1 MQPPFEVTPLSIQL
15 LSDIERLLGRYEGLH
30 HPRPAPQLRRS
41 LRVRTVQGSVAI
53 EGNTLA
59 EDQITALIEGKRVV
73 GPRREIL
80 EVENALAAYQHLNTW
95 RPERRN
101 DLLKAHGI
109 LMAGLVA
116 SAGKWRRGAV
126 GVIQGEQVIHIAPPA
141 DRVPF
146 LVQDV
151 LLFLNGDKQT
161 HPIVKAAVMHY
172 ELEFIHP
179 FEDGNGRIGR
189 LWHTLV
195 LSRYHPVFEYVPIE
209 SVIRERQVEYYDVL
223 SECDRAGNST
233 LFIEFS
239 LTATRDALATT
250 LNQLAPA
257 PVTAADRLT
266 TARQHFGGQSF
277 SRKDYLALL
286 QGLSTATAS
295 RDLKQAVDEGQ
306 LQKTGDKSLA
316 RYRFKE
322 N

>member
-1 MQPPFEVTPLSIQL
+1 MQPPFTISSLAIQL
-15 LSDIERLLGRYEGLH
+15 LADIERLLGRYEGLH

-73 GPRREIL
+73 GPPREIR
-80 EVENALAAYQHLNTW
+80 EVENALAAYQHLDDW
-95 RPERRN
+95 HPERRS
-101 DLLKAHGI
+101 DLLKAHGK
-109 LMAGLVA
+109 LMAGLMDR
-116 SAGKWRRGAV
+116 AGQWRRGAV
-126 GVIQGEQVIHIAPPA
+126 GVVQGPNVLHVAPPA

-151 LLFLNGDKQT
+151 LEFLKGDKKT

-195 LSRYHPVFEYVPIE
+195 LSRYHSVFKYVPIE
-209 SVIRERQVEYYDVL
+209 SVIRERQVEYYEVL
-223 SECDRAGNST
+223 GKCDRAGNST

-239 LTATRDALATT
+239 LKATRDALAAT
-250 LNQLAPA
+250 LNQLAPS

-266 TARQHFGGQSF
+266 TAQQHFGKQSF

-295 RDLKQAVDEGQ
+295 RDLKQAVDEGR
-306 LQKTGDKSLA
+306 LRKTGDKSLT
-316 RYRFKE
+316 RYQFHAG
-322 N
+322 

>member
-1 MQPPFEVTPLSIQL
+1 MSPPFEISSLAIQL
-15 LSDIERLLGRYEGLH
+15 LADIERLLGRYEGLR

-41 LRVRTVQGSVAI
+41 LRVKTVQGSVAI
-53 EGNTLA
+53 EGNSLA

-73 GPRREIL
+73 GPPREIL
-80 EVENALAAYQHLNTW
+80 EVKNVLAAYQHLTDW
-95 RPERRN
+95 RPERRT
-101 DLLKAHGI
+101 DLLKAHGK
-109 LMAGLVA
+109 LMAGLLDD
-116 SAGKWRRGAV
+116 AGQWRRGAV
-126 GVIQGEQVIHIAPPA
+126 GVVQGPDVIHVAPPA

-146 LVQDV
+146 LVQDI
-151 LLFLNGDKQT
+151 LLFLQSDKQT

-209 SVIRERQVEYYDVL
+209 SVIRDRQVEYYAVL
-223 SECDRAGNST
+223 GQCDRAGNST

-239 LTATRDALATT
+239 LTATRDALAAT

-266 TARQHFGGQSF
+266 TAQQHFGTQSF
-277 SRKDYLALL
+277 SRKDYLTLL

-295 RDLKQAVDEGQ
+295 RDLKQAADEGR
-306 LQKTGDKSLA
+306 LQRTGDKSRT
-316 RYRFKE
+316 RYQFRVG
-322 N
+322 

>member
-1 MQPPFEVTPLSIQL
+1 MHRPFEVSSLSIQL
-15 LSDIERLLGRYEGLH
+15 LADIERLLGRYEGLH
-30 HPRPAPQLRRS
+30 RPRPTPLLRRL

-59 EDQITALIEGKRVV
+59 ENQITALIEGKRVV
-73 GPRREIL
+73 GPPREIR
-80 EVENALAAYQHLNTW
+80 EVENALAAYQRLSDW
-95 RPERRN
+95 RPERRR
-101 DLLKAHGI
+101 DLLKAHAI
-109 LMAGLVA
+109 LMAGLID
-116 SAGKWRRGAV
+116 SAGQWRRGAV
-126 GVIQGEQVIHIAPPA
+126 GIVQGSDVIHVAPPA

-151 LLFLNGDKQT
+151 LVFLKGDKQT
-161 HPIVKAAVMHY
+161 HPIIKAAVMHY

-195 LSRYHPVFEYVPIE
+195 LSRYHSVFEYVPIE
-209 SVIRERQVEYYDVL
+209 SVIRERQVEYYKVL
-223 SECDRAGNST
+223 GQCDRAGNST

-239 LTATRDALATT
+239 LAATRDALAAT
-250 LNQLAPA
+250 LDQLAPA
-257 PVTAADRLT
+257 PVTAADRLM

-295 RDLKQAVDEGQ
+295 RDLKLAVDEGR
-306 LQKTGDKSLA
+306 LHRTGDKSRT
-316 RYRFKE
+316 RYQFPVG
-322 N
+322 